1 MSAQPSMPLA
11 CEPNQFLPKFIARS
25 RREVATRDFV
35 NAHQYEH
42 WQTDG
47 KYGIYNRRDLNA
59 QAPVLDTAPISSRF
73 VERDYRSAPRLEND
87 TGRLGMNPYFNK
99 YDVAYDGTNA
109 VRELRAAVYEDKNME
124 SLRESRRLLERNL
137 DNRWL
142 GESEAARMSA
152 LGRWEQ
158 MRPVRD
164 DIRMVYH

>member
-1 MSAQPSMPLA
+1 MSAQPSWPLT

-25 RREVATRDFV
+25 RREVPSRDNV
-35 NAHQYEH
+35 NANQYEH

-47 KYGIYNRRDLNA
+47 KYGIYGRRDLNA
-59 QAPVLDTAPISSRF
+59 QAPVLDTSPLSSRF
-73 VERDYRSAPRLEND
+73 NQQNYRSTPRLEND
-87 TGRLGMNPYFNK
+87 QGGLGKNPYFDK

-124 SLRESRRLLERNL
+124 SLMESRKLLERNL

-142 GESEAARMSA
+142 QDGDAGRMSA
-152 LGRWEQ
+152 LGRLEQ

-164 DIRMVYH
+164 DIRMIFR

>member
-1 MSAQPSMPLA
+1 MSAQPSWPLT
-11 CEPNQFLPKFIARS
+11 CEPNQFLPKFVARS

-35 NAHQYEH
+35 NANQYEH

-47 KYGIYNRRDLNA
+47 KYGIYGRKDMNA
-59 QAPVLDTAPISSRF
+59 QAAVLDTSPISSRF
-73 VERDYRSAPRLEND
+73 VERDYRSSPRLEND
-87 TGRLGMNPYFNK
+87 SGGLGMNPYFNK

-124 SLRESRRLLERNL
+124 SLRESKRLLERNL
-137 DNRWL
+137 DNRWMVD
-142 GESEAARMSA
+142 GEAARISA

-158 MRPVRD
+158 MRPIRD